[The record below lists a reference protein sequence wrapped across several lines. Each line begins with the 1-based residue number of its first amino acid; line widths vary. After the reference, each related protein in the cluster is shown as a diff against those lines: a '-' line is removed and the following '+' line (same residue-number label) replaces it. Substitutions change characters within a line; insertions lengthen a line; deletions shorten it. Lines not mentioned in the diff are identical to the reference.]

1 MNKMQRA
8 LAAGFCSV
16 VFVGAAL
23 GGVACDRQEG
33 PLEEMGESLDDAG
46 DEVKDSVDD
55 ATR

>member
-33 PLEEMGESLDDAG
+33 PLEEMGESLDDAA
-46 DEVKDSVDD
+46 DEVEDSVDD